1 MLLYWFIR
9 AAAWLVQRLPLSV
22 AYALA
27 GWSAAATFA
36 LWRRGRRNM
45 LDNMRHVL
53 GPGAPAAQ
61 VRRKARAALRNYL
74 LYLVDFLRSPL
85 LTREA
90 AAARVSF
97 DDWHCLDQARAAGK
111 GTIYVGLHMGNWDL
125 GGALMTGSGYP
136 VNGIMETFANARLTE
151 WVYATRRKLG
161 VEVIPVAEA
170 ARSALRALRRNEG
183 VAILMDRP
191 LQPGEGGVEITFFG
205 ARTAIPAGAAT
216 LSLRTG
222 APIVSCAMIRQA
234 DDTFRGMVQGPYLP
248 APTGDPQADIR
259 ALTQQVMDGFA
270 RWVEQSPEQWYMF
283 RRMWPEG
290 AES

>member
-1 MLLYWFIR
+1 
-9 AAAWLVQRLPLSV
+9 
-22 AYALA
+22 
-27 GWSAAATFA
+27 
-36 LWRRGRRNM
+36 
-45 LDNMRHVL
+45 
-53 GPGAPAAQ
+53 
-61 VRRKARAALRNYL
+61 
-74 LYLVDFLRSPL
+74 VDFLRSPC

-90 AAARVSF
+90 AVARVTF
-97 DDWHCLDQARAAGK
+97 DEWHALEEARAVGK

-125 GGALMTGSGYP
+125 GGALMVHAGYP
-136 VNGIMETFANARLTE
+136 VNAIMETFANTRLTE
-151 WVYATRRKLG
+151 WIYATRRNLG

-191 LQPGEGGVEITFFG
+191 LQPGEGGVEITFFE

-234 DDTFRGMVQGPYLP
+234 DDTFRGMVQGPYVP
-248 APTGDPQADIR
+248 APTGDLQADVR

-290 AES
+290 SER